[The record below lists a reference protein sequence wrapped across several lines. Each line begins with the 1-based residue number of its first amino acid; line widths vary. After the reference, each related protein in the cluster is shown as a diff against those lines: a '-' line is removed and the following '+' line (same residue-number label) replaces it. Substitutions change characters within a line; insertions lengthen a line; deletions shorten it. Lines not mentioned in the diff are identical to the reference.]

1 MTSRSKR
8 CRITGGRG
16 NVRELRNVME
26 SAFNVVEGTAI
37 TMTDL
42 PDYLI
47 SGSGIIG
54 GGRDM
59 EPEGS
64 LAEMMNRYER
74 EILIKVLRTSR
85 SLNQAAARLQITR
98 QALKYKI
105 EKLQIDYQKLL
116 LK

>member
-1 MTSRSKR
+1 
-8 CRITGGRG
+8 
-16 NVRELRNVME
+16 
-26 SAFNVVEGTAI
+26 
-37 TMTDL
+37 
-42 PDYLI
+42 
-47 SGSGIIG
+47 
-54 GGRDM
+54 
-59 EPEGS
+59 
-64 LAEMMNRYER
+64 MMNRYER